1 MLLCGWAYKLHT
13 LEEII
18 MIELKKI
25 SILDDNMKEC
35 IALDVLPEQ
44 DNFVASNAYS
54 LAEAY
59 DMNKER
65 MEGGE
70 DNFAVPYVVYEN
82 GKMVGFAMY
91 GYFLPDE
98 DDGEEAYSKDEPIYY
113 FWRLLI
119 DKNHQGRGIGREV
132 VRQVMEEIKAKP
144 HGEASYCY
152 VSYEPTNI
160 ASKTTFAS
168 YGFEEDGRVLG
179 GEVVARYKLG

>member
-1 MLLCGWAYKLHT
+1 
-13 LEEII
+13 

-44 DNFVASNAYS
+44 DNFVASNAIS

-59 DMNKER
+59 YENKAFAEKG
-65 MEGGE
+65 EG
-70 DNFAVPYVVYEN
+70 NIAVPYAVYEN

-91 GYFLPDE
+91 GYFPPD
-98 DDGEEAYSKDEPIYY
+98 DDDDSYSRDEHIYY

-119 DKNHQGRGIGREV
+119 DKNHQGKGIGRETI
-132 VRQVMEEIKAKP
+132 RQVMEEIKSKP
-144 HGEASYCY
+144 YGEANYCY

-160 ASKTTFAS
+160 ASKTAFAS
-168 YGFEEDGRVLG
+168 YGFEEDGRVID
-179 GEVVARYKLG
+179 GEVVARYRLGGIG